1 MALKYSRYV
10 YTACFIVPV
19 LFNIMLLVPFS
30 RNRGTVIP
38 LTFRTCFNE
47 WGALRTLYETAPLPL
62 MWQNISAIIW
72 CPLGS
77 DTSPQCRCFRDYFEF
92 TYLPDAQNKSFT
104 RQQLGEKHGRGA
116 VMDCLRFRP
125 SWRKETCGQF
135 CRLHVSTP
143 VILFCLYMLFFF
155 AKLIER
161 KNSFMGIAAQL
172 LPPALA
178 LITIITQLAI
188 ENVGGIL
195 SSLSVIS
202 SYMESIY
209 VSRDDVTLEQVFW
222 SYHRYLCG
230 AMAVWAAVT
239 HQARDVYQVIM
250 YGVSGFTA
258 GLLAYMV
265 FLIKSGRPCRRNQQI
280 CITVWLGICAVAG
293 MFMIVIQQHWYA
305 QSTQASSMASVVC
318 LFICI
323 FQCLFQTPYDVA
335 PVSLH
340 VLLSLTVLFIS
351 FWAVVSDTWEGVS

>member
-1 MALKYSRYV
+1 
-10 YTACFIVPV
+10 
-19 LFNIMLLVPFS
+19 
-30 RNRGTVIP
+30 
-38 LTFRTCFNE
+38 
-47 WGALRTLYETAPLPL
+47 
-62 MWQNISAIIW
+62 
-72 CPLGS
+72 
-77 DTSPQCRCFRDYFEF
+77 
-92 TYLPDAQNKSFT
+92 
-104 RQQLGEKHGRGA
+104 
-116 VMDCLRFRP
+116 
-125 SWRKETCGQF
+125 
-135 CRLHVSTP
+135 
-143 VILFCLYMLFFF
+143 MLFFF
-155 AKLIER
+155 SKLIER
-161 KNSFMGIAAQL
+161 KNAFMSVAAQF

-202 SYMESIY
+202 SYVESIY
-209 VSRDDVTLEQVFW
+209 VSRDVTLEQVFW

-230 AMAVWAAVT
+230 AVAVWVAVT

-265 FLIKSGRPCRRNQQI
+265 FLLKSGHPCKRNQQT
-280 CITVWLGICAVAG
+280 CIIVWLGICAVAG
-293 MFMIVIQQHWYA
+293 MFTIVIQQHWYA

-318 LFICI
+318 LFVCI

-351 FWAVVSDTWEGVS
+351 FWAVVSDTWEGMG